1 MNLLRIAAA
10 AVVAAAAPCC
20 WPTLHQQFII
30 ARESKTQDIQLLP
43 ITSPNVDRFS
53 KFFRHLTQQ
62 QDYNKLIIKD
72 LTTPGPNL
80 AGGRPGVRLTWGV
93 TKWETAATLQ
103 CRLLGGARRFS
114 AHGEERGGTY
124 HCGRPPRACYFFGF
138 WASCGGLSWI
148 SASFCALVNQ
158 RWAIP
163 VYEILVLYYVFRIL
177 FVFGIQYLKCKRE
190 SICVLIFQMIQ
201 TKYFVFNITSTIR
214 SNKTVT
220 WMRCWS

>member
-1 MNLLRIAAA
+1 MWLGHHFRSQKVKGQGYQAALLTAVLAHQAAA
-10 AVVAAAAPCC
+10 AVGVGTY
-20 WPTLHQQFII
+20 WP
-30 ARESKTQDIQLLP
+30 
-43 ITSPNVDRFS
+43 
-53 KFFRHLTQQ
+53 
-62 QDYNKLIIKD
+62 
-72 LTTPGPNL
+72 
-80 AGGRPGVRLTWGV
+80 
-93 TKWETAATLQ
+93 WETAATLQ

-220 WMRCWS
+220 VLRCWSWMNAVLNVECKQVECGVEPQVECGVEVEWTLYCTVSWSARLLLVKC